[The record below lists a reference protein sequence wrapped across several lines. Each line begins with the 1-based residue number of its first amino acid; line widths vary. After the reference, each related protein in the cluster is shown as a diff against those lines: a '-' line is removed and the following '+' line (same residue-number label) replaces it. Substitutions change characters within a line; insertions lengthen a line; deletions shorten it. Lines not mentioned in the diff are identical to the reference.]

1 METNSD
7 SYRIIKESVLEEEE
21 EEVIK
26 TRPIISSVQIQ
37 ANRFAY
43 MQLEGE

>member
-7 SYRIIKESVLEEEE
+7 SYRIIKESALE

-43 MQLEGE
+43 MQLEGGE